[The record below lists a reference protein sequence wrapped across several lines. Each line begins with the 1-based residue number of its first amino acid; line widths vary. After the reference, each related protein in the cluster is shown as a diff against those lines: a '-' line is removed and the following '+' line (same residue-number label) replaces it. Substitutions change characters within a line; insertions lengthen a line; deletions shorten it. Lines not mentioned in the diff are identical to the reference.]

1 VTARRTPRLIRTAV
15 ATAVVTST
23 VTVLVVSASPA
34 FALGERGDPS
44 GHLSAVQTL
53 LIFLGIPLA
62 AFAVIA
68 FLVCLPSI
76 VNGPRYRPGR
86 PWLLT
91 GTWYDGPTEA
101 LPPADAELPESTLS
115 GGGASARW

>member
-1 VTARRTPRLIRTAV
+1 VTARRTPRLTRTAT
-15 ATAVVTST
+15 AAAVVTYS
-23 VTVLVVSASPA
+23 VVALVSSATPA
-34 FALGERGDPS
+34 LALGERGDPG
-44 GHLSAVQTL
+44 GHLSVVQTL
-53 LIFLGIPLA
+53 LIFIGIPVA
-62 AFAVIA
+62 AFAIIA

-91 GTWYDGPTEA
+91 GSWFAGPAESI
-101 LPPADAELPESTLS
+101 PQADVELPESARE

>member
-1 VTARRTPRLIRTAV
+1 VTARRTPRLIRTAAV
-15 ATAVVTST
+15 VAVVTYAA
-23 VTVLVVSASPA
+23 VALVASAGPA
-34 FALGERGDPS
+34 LALGERGDPG
-44 GHLSAVQTL
+44 GHLSVVQTL
-53 LIFLGIPLA
+53 LIFAGIPLS

-91 GTWYDGPTEA
+91 GTWFEGPVAA
-101 LPPADAELPESTLS
+101 LPPAAEALPESTLS